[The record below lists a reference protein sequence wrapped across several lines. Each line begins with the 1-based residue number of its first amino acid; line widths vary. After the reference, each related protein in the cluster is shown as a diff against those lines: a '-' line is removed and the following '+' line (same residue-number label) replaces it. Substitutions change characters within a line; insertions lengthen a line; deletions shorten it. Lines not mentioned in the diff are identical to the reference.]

1 MPTQDLTVRRAGPD
15 DLATLLPLIRE
26 FYEVDRHPYDEP
38 FVTAALRPL
47 LDGDGYGQVFLACR
61 PDPIGYA
68 VLTWS
73 YSLESGGRDC
83 ILDEIY
89 LRERGN
95 GHGGR
100 LLTSVLDAARA
111 AGARALFLETEAHN
125 TRVRGFYARHGLA
138 VEDSVWMSTRIA

>member
-1 MPTQDLTVRRAGPD
+1 M
-15 DLATLLPLIRE
+15 
-26 FYEVDRHPYDEP
+26 
-38 FVTAALRPL
+38 
-47 LDGDGYGQVFLACR
+47 FLACR
-61 PDPIGYA
+61 PEPVGYA

-89 LRERGN
+89 LRERGS
-95 GHGGR
+95 GYGSR

-138 VEDSVWMSTRIA
+138 VEDSVWMATSLLA